1 MDLLAAPAEDVPLDV
16 AGARRVSRAVSRA
29 GDWLKEILE
38 AKATD
43 ESLAFDW
50 HVLATVQGCG
60 DLKVRQKACA
70 AAAAMPVAGF
80 VVGGLGYDEDLASR
94 SKVLQTVAASLPVE
108 LPRFLPLGKG
118 SPLE

>member
-16 AGARRVSRAVSRA
+16 AGARRVNRAVSRA

-43 ESLAFDW
+43 ETLSFDW
-50 HVLATVQGCG
+50 HVLATIQGCG

-70 AAAAMPVAGF
+70 AAAALPVAGF
-80 VVGGLGYDEDLASR
+80 IVGGLGYDEDLASR
-94 SKVLQTVAASLPVE
+94 GRVLQAVEASLPKS
-108 LPRFLPLGKG
+108 LPRFLPLNK
-118 SPLE
+118 